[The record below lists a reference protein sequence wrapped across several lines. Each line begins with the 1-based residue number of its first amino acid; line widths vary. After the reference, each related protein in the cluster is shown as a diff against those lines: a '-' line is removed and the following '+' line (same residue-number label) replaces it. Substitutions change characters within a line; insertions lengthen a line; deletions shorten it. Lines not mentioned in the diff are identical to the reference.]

1 VASALY
7 AYIMNTTL
15 GGKIRELREKKDISL
30 REFAKKLDGASAAH
44 VSDIELGHR
53 YPSDSLLGKIASLLD
68 ISVEDLQKFDNRAP
82 VDELKRLAQADPAFG
97 FALRTLVDKKVT
109 PEDILKLAEQR
120 PNRGKP

>member
-1 VASALY
+1 
-7 AYIMNTTL
+7 MNITL
-15 GGKIRELREKKDISL
+15 GEKLRELREKKDISL

-44 VSDIELGHR
+44 VSDIELGNR
-53 YPSDSLLGKIASLLD
+53 YPSDGLLKKIASLLD

-109 PEDILKLAEQR
+109 SEDILKLTEKM
-120 PNRGKP
+120 PDRGKK